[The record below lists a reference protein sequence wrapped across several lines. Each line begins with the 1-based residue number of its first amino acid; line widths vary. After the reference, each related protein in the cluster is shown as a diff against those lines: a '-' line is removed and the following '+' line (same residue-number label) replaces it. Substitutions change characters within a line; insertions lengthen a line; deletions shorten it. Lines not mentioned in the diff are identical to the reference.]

1 MYVIIVSVIVAI
13 VTVTVVM
20 PAHVNAIMLVHVT
33 VTTAVHVTVTTAVHV
48 TVTIVNV
55 IVVINAHVSIK
66 AAEAVNST
74 FKLKLEVNSMKLKFN
89 VNNRGLSYEVIG
101 INQNESDFDACET
114 LQVFSWDVFET
125 VANALLDGKK
135 VLLPKNL
142 ERDYDVTD
150 IVIEQ
155 PDQLM
160 TTKNIAILKIKDLIY
175 NTRINKTAIM
185 DIYNYHILHDWFADK
200 GIIITA
206 DNREEKYMEVIDAAA
221 DMDNTDLANEYT
233 NNLGKMLDVKDKI
246 EDIYGVYVQM
256 NQYISAIEDAETEQ
270 EINDIYDKAL
280 NEYK

>member
-1 MYVIIVSVIVAI
+1 MYVTIVNVIVVIAIVIVATL
-13 VTVTVVM
+13 V
-20 PAHVNAIMLVHVT
+20 HVNAIMLAHAIVT
-33 VTTAVHVTVTTAVHV
+33 IAVHVIVTIAVHV
-48 TVTIVNV
+48 TVTIVNA
-55 IVVINAHVSIK
+55 IVVIGVHALTK
-66 AAEAVNST
+66 AAAAVKYSIQRY
-74 FKLKLEVNSMKLKFN
+74 VNSMKLKFN

-155 PDQLM
+155 PDPLM